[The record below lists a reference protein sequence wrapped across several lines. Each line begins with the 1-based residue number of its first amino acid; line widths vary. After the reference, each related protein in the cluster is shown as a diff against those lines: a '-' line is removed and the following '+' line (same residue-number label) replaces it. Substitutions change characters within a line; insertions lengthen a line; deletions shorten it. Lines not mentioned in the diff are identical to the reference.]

1 MEIEIKNLF
10 TFYDVL
16 GRPLT
21 LIEIFIHLPSLKQN
35 IQETRRILSKLI
47 REKIVIE
54 EDGFYRLRG
63 ASYDSMSRRKQDL
76 LGDMK
81 WKKLVKLS
89 RWFRYVPFVQFV
101 VASGSLAFGNVN
113 ARSDFDVVVGVS
125 SGRMFTARYFL
136 LALFSLLHGRRMD
149 DAHESSPDKLCFN
162 HFVTPDTYEKLPH
175 NTYRLQLY
183 RNTIPL
189 WGDENALQD
198 FITQNVWADL
208 PQNSVYDTHR
218 NKLAPSN
225 VKIILEKLLK
235 GSLGEFVEQKIMRP
249 IAMKRLEKYIANKEN
264 NGRVVVS
271 DKELEF
277 HFNLNYEKRFS
288 DTATSLSCE
297 DCG

>member
-10 TFYDVL
+10 AFYDAL

-21 LIEIFIHLPSLKQN
+21 FLEILTHLPSQGENTK
-35 IQETRRILSKLI
+35 EVRRILAKLI
-47 REKIVIE
+47 REKNITE
-54 EDGFYRLRG
+54 EEGFYGLKG
-63 ASYDSMSRRKQDL
+63 SHSSISRRRQDL

-81 WKKLVKLS
+81 WKKLAKLS
-89 RWFRYVPFVQFV
+89 RWFRYIPFVQFV
-101 VASGSLAFGNVN
+101 VASGSLTFGNVN

-125 SGRMFTARYFL
+125 RGRMFTARYFL

-189 WGDENALQD
+189 WGDENALRD
-198 FITQNVWADL
+198 FITQNAWANL
-208 PQNSVYDTHR
+208 PQNSAYDAHR
-218 NKLAPSN
+218 NKFAPSN
-225 VKIILEKLLK
+225 IKTILEKFLK
-235 GSLGEFVEQKIMRP
+235 GFLGEFVEQKIMRP

-277 HFNLNYEKRFS
+277 HFNLNYEKQFS
-288 DTATSLSCE
+288 NMTTSLSCE
-297 DCG
+297 DCD